1 MATLSKVANLA
12 SDPVGLF
19 NDRADVQTTVL
30 VLLDRSTS
38 TQTGKAKRQRRPATI
53 ARGVLAAG
61 SGTSIG
67 GQAGQVAG

>member
-12 SDPVGLF
+12 SHPVGLF
-19 NDRADVQTTVL
+19 KDRAEVQTTVL
-30 VLLDRSTS
+30 VLMESSTS
-38 TQTGKAKRQRRPATI
+38 TQTGEAKRQRRPVTT

-67 GQAGQVAG
+67 GLAGQAAG